1 MECNFKTGGD
11 IGLVRL
17 NKLHSNFFDF
27 LTGMGMNAPINL
39 ANLERGFSRHGIAD
53 IKSDNNTATTEET
66 YSNSNVEVS
75 LFVALSFIASTHS
88 GNTGIQLT
96 LRHLY
101 IYKRMSQRIA
111 DINQTH

>member
-11 IGLVRL
+11 NIGLVRL
-17 NKLHSNFFDF
+17 NKLHSKFSKFFDF

-39 ANLERGFSRHGIAD
+39 ANLERGFSRHCIAD

-75 LFVALSFIASTHS
+75 LFVALSFIH
-88 GNTGIQLT
+88 I
-96 LRHLY
+96 RHEIDMPLHIPAIPEY
-101 IYKRMSQRIA
+101 S
-111 DINQTH
+111 

>member
-17 NKLHSNFFDF
+17 NKLHSKFSKFFDF

-39 ANLERGFSRHGIAD
+39 ANLERGFSRHCIAD

-66 YSNSNVEVS
+66 YSNGSIYYVLQVM
-75 LFVALSFIASTHS
+75 
-88 GNTGIQLT
+88 
-96 LRHLY
+96 LRLACLWHLLLY
-101 IYKRMSQRIA
+101 I
-111 DINQTH
+111 

>member
-17 NKLHSNFFDF
+17 NKLHSKFFDF

-39 ANLERGFSRHGIAD
+39 ANLERGFSRHCIAD

-75 LFVALSFIASTHS
+75 LFVALSFIH
-88 GNTGIQLT
+88 I
-96 LRHLY
+96 RHE
-101 IYKRMSQRIA
+101 
-111 DINQTH
+111 INVPLHIPAIPEYS